1 MSCLAIEATNTT
13 TDRSSLLA
21 LKARITNDPHNFLAN
36 NWSAATSVC
45 HWIGITCDVNNR
57 VTVLNL
63 TSMALTG
70 TIPPHIGNLSSLVQ
84 ISFSNNSFHGSLPM
98 ELVNLRS
105 LELMNFEDN
114 NLEGE
119 MPSCI
124 STLRTLDFM
133 NNDLH
138 GYIPN
143 EIGNLVN
150 LERFI
155 LYGNPLISGP
165 IPSAMFNNSSLKN
178 INFAMNRMSG
188 SLPDNMCQNLPVL
201 KYLILHHNQFV
212 GSIPSS
218 LWQCKELVRISLDNN
233 RFTGTIPRSI
243 GKLNLLKEL
252 YLDNNNLEGEI
263 PEELGSLKALERLRT
278 GINHRITGSIP
289 RSLANC
295 TSLWELGLGGSSL
308 TGPIPPELG
317 DLPNLVILNLYNNS
331 LTGPIPSTIFNISTL
346 ELLALYMNQLSGHL
360 PSDIGLWL
368 PNLRKLYLWDNQ
380 LQGIIPNSISNASNL
395 DLLALSLNSFSGPL
409 PTTLGNLRNLERID
423 LASNQLTRDSFTT
436 ELSFLSPLSNCKHL
450 RRIVISDNPLNGTLP
465 ASIGNLTSVEIFK
478 ADNCQIK
485 GSISQEVG
493 KLSNLTTFSLGNNEL
508 IGSIPSCSW
517 KNENAPNLSGNSL
530 IGAIPK
536 SLEKLLYLKHI
547 NVSFNRLQGEIPTG
561 GSFANFSAESFMGNS
576 ALCGA
581 TQLQV
586 PPCKASTHLGS
597 KSKKR
602 NANFFDTE
610 DGLTLATWQRI
621 SYAEL
626 GLATNGFNESN
637 LLGTGGFGSV
647 YKGKLS
653 DGTDIA
659 IKVFNL
665 QRLNIMIDVA
675 SALEYLHHGSP
686 TPIIHCDL
694 KPSNVLLDRDLIAH
708 VGDFGIAKLL
718 GDGDS
723 VVQTNTLATIGYMA
737 PEYGSEGIVSARGD
751 IYSFG
756 ILLMETFTRK
766 KPTDDMF
773 EEARSL
779 KCWVKEALP
788 DSVTEITDANL
799 LGEENFTAKKDC
811 ILSTLELAVD
821 CSVESSERRIDITD
835 VLSTLKKIRTNFEKS
850 VAMT

>member
-1 MSCLAIEATNTT
+1 MDLHCFLINFVSLLVLYCAMSCLAIEATNTT
-13 TDRSSLLA
+13 TDQSSLLA
-21 LKARITNDPHNFLAN
+21 LKARITGDPHNFLAN

-119 MPSCI
+119 MPSWFDSLPKLQHLYLSDNDFTGPIPPSICNI

-165 IPSAMFNNSSLKN
+165 IPSAMFNISSLKN

-201 KYLILHHNQFV
+201 KYLILHHSQFV

-252 YLDNNNLEGEI
+252 YLDNNNLEGEELMLYDEYNSDNSLSAGEI

-295 TSLWELGLGGSSL
+295 TSLWELELGGSSL
-308 TGPIPPELG
+308 
-317 DLPNLVILNLYNNS
+317 
-331 LTGPIPSTIFNISTL
+331 
-346 ELLALYMNQLSGHL
+346 
-360 PSDIGLWL
+360 
-368 PNLRKLYLWDNQ
+368 
-380 LQGIIPNSISNASNL
+380 
-395 DLLALSLNSFSGPL
+395 
-409 PTTLGNLRNLERID
+409 
-423 LASNQLTRDSFTT
+423 
-436 ELSFLSPLSNCKHL
+436 
-450 RRIVISDNPLNGTLP
+450 
-465 ASIGNLTSVEIFK
+465 
-478 ADNCQIK
+478 
-485 GSISQEVG
+485 
-493 KLSNLTTFSLGNNEL
+493 
-508 IGSIPSCSW
+508 
-517 KNENAPNLSGNSL
+517 
-530 IGAIPK
+530 
-536 SLEKLLYLKHI
+536 
-547 NVSFNRLQGEIPTG
+547 
-561 GSFANFSAESFMGNS
+561 
-576 ALCGA
+576 
-581 TQLQV
+581 
-586 PPCKASTHLGS
+586 
-597 KSKKR
+597 
-602 NANFFDTE
+602 
-610 DGLTLATWQRI
+610 
-621 SYAEL
+621 
-626 GLATNGFNESN
+626 
-637 LLGTGGFGSV
+637 
-647 YKGKLS
+647 
-653 DGTDIA
+653 
-659 IKVFNL
+659 
-665 QRLNIMIDVA
+665 
-675 SALEYLHHGSP
+675 
-686 TPIIHCDL
+686 
-694 KPSNVLLDRDLIAH
+694 
-708 VGDFGIAKLL
+708 
-718 GDGDS
+718 
-723 VVQTNTLATIGYMA
+723 
-737 PEYGSEGIVSARGD
+737 
-751 IYSFG
+751 
-756 ILLMETFTRK
+756 
-766 KPTDDMF
+766 
-773 EEARSL
+773 
-779 KCWVKEALP
+779 
-788 DSVTEITDANL
+788 TDANL